1 MRLLLDTH
9 VWLWWML
16 DSSRLSDSTRR
27 LVLDESTTVYLS
39 VASAWE
45 IAIKYALGK
54 IALPAPPATYI
65 PSRAEGGE
73 FHIVD
78 VRLEHALAV
87 AELPRH
93 HDDPFDR
100 LLVAQ
105 CIVEGFRLIT
115 ADRRLA
121 MYDVDLI
128 TV

>member
-1 MRLLLDTH
+1 VRLLLDTH
-9 VWLWWML
+9 VWLWWMV
-16 DSSRLSDSTRR
+16 DSPRLSAETRS
-27 LVLDESTTVYLS
+27 LVLDPESTVYFS

-45 IAIKYALGK
+45 IAIKHSIGK
-54 IALPAPPATYI
+54 LTLPASPATYI
-65 PSRAEGGE
+65 PARAEGAD
-73 FHIVD
+73 FRIVD

-105 CIVEGFRLIT
+105 SIVEGFRFLT

-121 MYDVDLI
+121 MYDVDLV

>member
-16 DSSRLSDSTRR
+16 GSSRLTEATRD
-27 LVLDESTTVYLS
+27 LVLHPDATVYFS
-39 VASAWE
+39 AASAWE

-54 IALPAPPATYI
+54 LPLPAAPAAYI
-65 PSRAEGGE
+65 PARAKGGD
-73 FHIVD
+73 FRVID
-78 VRLEHALAV
+78 VRMEHGLV
-87 AELPRH
+87 AGDLPRH

-105 CIVEGFRLIT
+105 AITEGFKLVT

-121 MYDVDLI
+121 MYQVDLV

>member
-1 MRLLLDTH
+1 VRLLLDTH

-16 DSSRLSDSTRR
+16 GSTRFS
-27 LVLDESTTVYLS
+27 DEARDVMFDPDTTLYLS
-39 VASAWE
+39 TASAWE
-45 IAIKYALGK
+45 IAIKYSIGK
-54 IALPAPPATYI
+54 LPLPAPPASYI
-65 PSRAEGGE
+65 ASRAEGGD
-73 FHIVD
+73 FRVVD

-100 LLVAQ
+100 LLLAQ
-105 CIVEGFRLIT
+105 CMVEGFRLVT
-115 ADRRLA
+115 ADRRLS

>member
-16 DSSRLSDSTRR
+16 DSPRLSDATRS
-27 LVLDESTTVYLS
+27 LVLDPGATVYFS
-39 VASAWE
+39 AASAWE
-45 IAIKYALGK
+45 IAIKYATGK
-54 IALPAPPATYI
+54 LALPAPPSTYI

-73 FHIVD
+73 FRIID
-78 VRLEHALAV
+78 IRLEHALAV
-87 AELPRH
+87 GSLPRH

-100 LLVAQ
+100 LLLAQ
-105 CIVEGFRLIT
+105 TIVEGFRFVT

-121 MYDVDLI
+121 SYDVDLI

>member
-16 DSSRLSDSTRR
+16 GSSKIGKKAQRIMFDP
-27 LVLDESTTVYLS
+27 ESTLYLS
-39 VASAWE
+39 TASAWE
-45 IAIKYALGK
+45 IAIKYSIGK
-54 IALPAPPATYI
+54 LELPAPPASYI
-65 PSRAEGGE
+65 AARAAGGD
-73 FHIVD
+73 FRVID

-87 AELPRH
+87 ADLPRH

-105 CIVEGFRLIT
+105 SIVEGFRLIT
-115 ADRRLA
+115 ADRRLE
-121 MYDVDLI
+121 MYDVDLV

>member
-16 DSSRLSDSTRR
+16 GSPRFDDATRR
-27 LVLDESTTVYLS
+27 ILFDPQTELYFST
-39 VASAWE
+39 ASAWE
-45 IAIKYALGK
+45 IAIKYSIGK
-54 IALPAPPATYI
+54 LSLPAAPASYI
-65 PSRAEGGE
+65 TARAEGGD
-73 FHIVD
+73 FQVVD

-87 AELPRH
+87 ADLPRH

-105 CIVEGFRLIT
+105 SIVEGFHLIT
-115 ADRRLA
+115 ADRRMT
-121 MYDVDLI
+121 MYDVELI